1 VTTHRAGDV
10 DVLVIGCGPAGAS
23 AALAAHDAGARVL
36 VAERR
41 ARGGGNATTSG
52 GPRRDARSRVVRPDG
67 TPVPGLY
74 AAGGAGTVW
83 GPFTHSGGGLTDALV
98 FRRLAGQESAQS

>member
-1 VTTHRAGDV
+1 MRRCRAGFALLEYWSPIARPDGRSV
-10 DVLVIGCGPAGAS
+10 WKLDKARAYPCRGVRYDRHHVRRPA
-23 AALAAHDAGARVL
+23 ARRL
-36 VAERR
+36 LPVA
-41 ARGGGNATTSG
+41 
-52 GPRRDARSRVVRPDG
+52 RPDG

-98 FRRLAGQESAQS
+98 FGRLAGQHAAQSH